1 MKIARSLAILTGLV
15 IIGLNVSAQTM
26 DPEQTAQKETTEIK
40 TNVTGITSN
49 EESQILTVE
58 REHAKSMW
66 DARNTLT
73 DKVALKTQTKELCD
87 KRDAKIKAI
96 LTTDQYA
103 QYLKTEKNEKKQG

>member
-73 DKVALKTQTKELCD
+73 DKVALKTQTKELCVTVISISF
-87 KRDAKIKAI
+87 A
-96 LTTDQYA
+96 LTTYQKSFSFIFLGVA
-103 QYLKTEKNEKKQG
+103 G